1 MTSTT
6 KKRRRRSQE
15 SEFIKEQNNFDES
28 FPALERGTLI
38 EEH

>member
-28 FPALERGTLI
+28 FPALERGALEGT
-38 EEH
+38 